1 MGTTAREDIST
12 TKKEL
17 VSSKGVVFAPRT
29 IQFAHQFVGSET
41 SLNMLSLTTPSLL
54 SGNGFVNASPQEI
67 AGANLS
73 VFGKNLKLSLS
84 RGLELKPYVHY
95 LIANNN
101 IVFIG
106 SLKDNGG
113 ALTDE
118 ILFGEIQMAAGNA
131 QIVGDVRFVRGTVEV
146 AVGQTLVNLGERFKV
161 NENPASQ
168 IGDVKIKRNGV
179 GIYRNVGNAT
189 ASLSADG
196 NYQEMDSGTG
206 YGVSITLNEPPI
218 GQADLIEYEIGVQLS
233 SGDLALWDQFQRLQ
247 GSILA
252 LSQDA
257 AEGFYGDTDYS
268 RYLSVSPSDLDR
280 KAFGDLVVAQ
290 AAKIAALETPTYVNG
305 AVTFTQTVTADT
317 YIDVTGTTIN
327 LPAGQW
333 ELIYSGL
340 CYVDNVTGGALTV
353 LGNIAIT
360 DSLNTIMD
368 NALSIIGV
376 TNLPS
381 GGSLTTP
388 VHLVARVSG
397 GIYKLRIRCTHSAA
411 SGHMSAGPITYS
423 VSLTDPDTGTKW
435 YAKKVGV

>member
-12 TKKEL
+12 TKKDL
-17 VSSKGVVFAPRT
+17 ISSKGVIFAPRT

-101 IVFIG
+101 IIFIG

-146 AVGQTLVNLGERFKV
+146 AIGQTLVNLGERFKV

-257 AEGFYGDTDYS
+257 AQGFYGDQNYS

-280 KAFGDLVVAQ
+280 KAYGDSVVAQ
-290 AAKIAALETPTYVNG
+290 SARITSVESRFGVWQAYTPVVTQDGTAASVEILNGGSVRYRVIDKTVFLQGCIILGRLSSGAGGSIIQVSLPIAGRTLTNQIGVGSVTRTSTG
-305 AVTFTQTVTADT
+305 AAA
-317 YIDVTGTTIN
+317 IMTGTLYIV
-327 LPAGQW
+327 
-333 ELIYSGL
+333 SGSATVARL
-340 CYVDNVTGGALTV
+340 VQLTGPGA
-353 LGNIAIT
+353 NIAPSDIGAGFGVMVV
-360 DSLNTIMD
+360 LN
-368 NALSIIGV
+368 
-376 TNLPS
+376 
-381 GGSLTTP
+381 GSYE
-388 VHLVARVSG
+388 
-397 GIYKLRIRCTHSAA
+397 I
-411 SGHMSAGPITYS
+411 
-423 VSLTDPDTGTKW
+423 D
-435 YAKKVGV
+435 